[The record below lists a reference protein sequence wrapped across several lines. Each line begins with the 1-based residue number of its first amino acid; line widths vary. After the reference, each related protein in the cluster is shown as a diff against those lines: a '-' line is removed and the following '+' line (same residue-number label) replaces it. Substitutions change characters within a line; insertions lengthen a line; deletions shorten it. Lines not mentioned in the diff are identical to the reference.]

1 MTTRQTARELNRR
14 TTMASRSRTTRV
26 TTPPGTA
33 LGQSGGV
40 TRARR
45 LARLLDDLIRVPGT
59 NIGIGLD
66 PIIGLIPGVGD
77 MIGGLMSSYILMV
90 AAQEGVPA
98 SVLTRMLGNIAL
110 DSLVGVVPVLG
121 DLFDF
126 GMKSN
131 RRNVD
136 LLERYLA
143 TPTKTKAASRGIVA
157 LVLLAA
163 ILLVVGLIATGVWV
177 ARLLGRLV
185 S

>member
-1 MTTRQTARELNRR
+1 MQRERGIAVVSNRERLVDGR
-14 TTMASRSRTTRV
+14 T
-26 TTPPGTA
+26 
-33 LGQSGGV
+33 
-40 TRARR
+40 
-45 LARLLDDLIRVPGT
+45 
-59 NIGIGLD
+59 GIGG
-66 PIIGLIPGVGD
+66 PERNASAVGHAGRTQQKRHF
-77 MIGGLMSSYILMV
+77 GGGGHYYHTTDFDV
-90 AAQEGVPA
+90 V
-98 SVLTRMLGNIAL
+98 

-143 TPTKTKAASRGIVA
+143 TPSKTKAASRGIVV
-157 LVLLAA
+157 LVILAA
-163 ILLVVGLIATGVWV
+163 ILLIVGLIAAGVWV

>member
-1 MTTRQTARELNRR
+1 MDI
-14 TTMASRSRTTRV
+14 RSRPARV
-26 TTPPGTA
+26 SNPPGTA
-33 LGQSGGV
+33 LGKTSGV
-40 TRARR
+40 TRARG
-45 LARLLDDLIRVPGT
+45 LARLLDDLIRIPGT

-121 DLFDF
+121 DLFDV

-143 TPTKTKAASRGIVA
+143 SPAGTKAASRGVVA
-157 LVLLAA
+157 LVILAA
-163 ILLVVGLIATGVWV
+163 ILLVVGVIAAGVWV
-177 ARLLGRLV
+177 VRLLGRLTG
-185 S
+185 

>member
-1 MTTRQTARELNRR
+1 
-14 TTMASRSRTTRV
+14 
-26 TTPPGTA
+26 
-33 LGQSGGV
+33 
-40 TRARR
+40 
-45 LARLLDDLIRVPGT
+45 
-59 NIGIGLD
+59 
-66 PIIGLIPGVGD
+66 
-77 MIGGLMSSYILMV
+77 
-90 AAQEGVPA
+90 
-98 SVLTRMLGNIAL
+98 
-110 DSLVGVVPVLG
+110 
-121 DLFDF
+121 
-126 GMKSN
+126 MKSN